1 MRYLIIL
8 LLNFCLI
15 APSIAIDPDII
26 LDDPVLEAR
35 ARKITSQLRCPTCVS
50 QSVDSSNVGISKDLQ
65 ILVREQIIAGRS
77 DKQIYDYLSSRYGD
91 FVLLKPRMNAQNAL
105 LWFLPAIVFLGV
117 FFILV
122 RRTIQSENNASHEK
136 SSIKFEIW
144 VANIIDELE
153 DLIEDRFLEHPNSQK
168 DNSAFSY
175 SELVRRL
182 YEDAHFEMFFQ
193 KIIAIENSTLDQ
205 KNAMAFKKS
214 LDDFIAKH
222 ENINSEIFSSD
233 EWGEVKSSGKIFL
246 ENLKKLH

>member
-91 FVLLKPRMNAQNAL
+91 FVLLKPRMNTQNAL
-105 LWFLPAIVFLGV
+105 LWFLPLIVFVGV
-117 FFILV
+117 FVFLV
-122 RRTIQSENNASHEK
+122 RHTIRDQNKPGHEK
-136 SSIKFEIW
+136 SSMKFEVW

-168 DNSAFSY
+168 GNPSFSY

-182 YEDAHFEMFFQ
+182 YDDADFDMFFQ
-193 KIIAIENSTLDQ
+193 KFTSIDNSSLDQ
-205 KNAMAFKKS
+205 NSALSFKKL
-214 LDDFIAKH
+214 LDSFIAKH
-222 ENINSEIFSSD
+222 KDINSAIFTSE
-233 EWGEVKSSGKIFL
+233 EWSEVKSLGKIFL
-246 ENLKKLH
+246 GNLKEFL